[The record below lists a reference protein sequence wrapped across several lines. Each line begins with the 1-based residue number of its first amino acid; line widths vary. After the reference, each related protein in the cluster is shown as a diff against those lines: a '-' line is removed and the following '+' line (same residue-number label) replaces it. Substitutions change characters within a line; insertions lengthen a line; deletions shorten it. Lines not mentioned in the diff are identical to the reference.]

1 MKTMNL
7 CVAAAVLFS
16 AAFSSSA
23 YAQDV
28 SSYRIRVSGAVP
40 DICHASTQSAVVN
53 GDRVIVT
60 IDRMCNRA
68 HVLQVAAPA
77 NGAVRIT
84 ESRTGRPISD
94 GVARFSSAAPQQG
107 RETLVIQFQGA
118 DPRVIAN
125 ANIRVSVSSLAA

>member
-1 MKTMNL
+1 MKSTNL

-16 AAFSSSA
+16 AAFSSSV

-28 SSYRIRVSGAVP
+28 SSYRIRVSGSVP
-40 DICHASTQSAVVN
+40 DICHASAQSAVVD

-68 HVLQVAAPA
+68 HVLRVAAPA
-77 NGAVRIT
+77 SGAVRIT
-84 ESRTGRPISD
+84 ESRTGRTISE
-94 GVARFSSAAPQQG
+94 GVASFSSGSPQQG
-107 RETLVIQFQGA
+107 RETLVIEFPGA

-125 ANIRVSVSSLAA
+125 ANIRVSVSPLTA